1 MEPMRQLMRPMSDS
15 KQVYKVILELLDQL
29 ALLAQKVTRVFL
41 VFLDKMENL
50 VVSASLDQ
58 KELAAFR
65 EKMDKM
71 AKLVCRDELVDQA
84 RLESQV
90 Q

>member
-1 MEPMRQLMRPMSDS
+1 LMRPMSDS

-58 KELAAFR
+58 KELADFR
-65 EKMDKM
+65 EKTDKM

>member
-1 MEPMRQLMRPMSDS
+1 LMRPMSDS
-15 KQVYKVILELLDQL
+15 KQVYRVILELLVQL
-29 ALLAQKVTRVFL
+29 ALPAQKVTRVFL

-58 KELAAFR
+58 KELADFP

-71 AKLVCRDELVDQA
+71 AKLVCRDELVDQVQW
-84 RLESQV
+84 ESQV

>member
-1 MEPMRQLMRPMSDS
+1 MRLMSDS
-15 KQVYKVILELLDQL
+15 KQVYKVILELLVQL

-50 VVSASLDQ
+50 VASASLDRR
-58 KELAAFR
+58 ELAGFP

-71 AKLVCRDELVDQA
+71 AKLVCLDELVDQVQW
-84 RLESQV
+84 ESQV